1 MDDKK
6 MEQWEEDFADAIL
19 NAWEKGTLEDEDI
32 DPVGSTTLAILQDI
46 AFWNHKYTM
55 SFVMSEEHM
64 PYLPTMD
71 AALFAGQGLGMI
83 NEALQSM
90 NKGLPPEAAHAIESE
105 VELEHE
111 KIARG
116 SAILVIA
123 ALRLAQE
130 NGFSLSKA
138 VADEIKVQ
146 TGIDMRQSI
155 RSYVIDAMKSLKEGP
170 DETDDK

>member
-1 MDDKK
+1 MDDDKK
-6 MEQWEEDFADAIL
+6 SDDLTDAVL
-19 NAWEKGTLEDEDI
+19 GFWDKCVEMTEGEDI
-32 DPVGSTTLAILQDI
+32 GAVESTTLAILQDI
-46 AFWNHKYTM
+46 AFWNHRYTM
-55 SFVMSEEHM
+55 SFVMSEEQ
-64 PYLPTMD
+64 LPHLQSMD

-111 KIARG
+111 KIASG

-138 VADEIKVQ
+138 VTDEIKAQ
-146 TGIDMRQSI
+146 TGVDMSHSI
-155 RSYVIDAMKSLKEGP
+155 RSYIIDAMKALREGP